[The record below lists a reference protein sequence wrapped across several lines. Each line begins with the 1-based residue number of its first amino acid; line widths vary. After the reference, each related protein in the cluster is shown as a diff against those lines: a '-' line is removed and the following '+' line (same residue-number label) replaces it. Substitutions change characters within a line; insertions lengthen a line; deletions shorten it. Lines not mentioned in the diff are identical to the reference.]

1 MRRLRDARAVGV
13 SSARVFPEFVLV
25 FPQRSTPTS
34 VARADVQSEVKSAAP
49 RPLNGRVARL
59 PIVRLELKDALL
71 KSRRVLGC
79 IRSRHFNDHARR
91 LQGPRLHDDAPVRR
105 TAQEE
110 PAAVGADAQLSETQS
125 HPVRGSPSQSTSL
138 HHRSQEFVVASLE
151 KLPKTGRKPVF
162 PLNFASKRQ
171 FLGKDEKKLPSHAF
185 RGTGRSDGAPNMAR
199 GGASQPQ
206 PGWTPNS
213 ACI

>member
-1 MRRLRDARAVGV
+1 M
-13 SSARVFPEFVLV
+13 
-25 FPQRSTPTS
+25 
-34 VARADVQSEVKSAAP
+34 QSEVKSAAP

-162 PLNFASKRQ
+162 SLEFASKRQ
-171 FLGKDEKKLPSHAF
+171 FLGKNENFCRKNENF
-185 RGTGRSDGAPNMAR
+185 GRPTRFVGRDSSDGAPNMAR

>member
-1 MRRLRDARAVGV
+1 M
-13 SSARVFPEFVLV
+13 
-25 FPQRSTPTS
+25 
-34 VARADVQSEVKSAAP
+34 QSEVKSAAP

-59 PIVRLELKDALL
+59 PIVRLELKDALVQ
-71 KSRRVLGC
+71 SRRVLGC

-162 PLNFASKRQ
+162 SPKFASKRQ
-171 FLGKDEKKLPSHAF
+171 FFRKKRKHFAVPRVSWDGTVRWGSQYGAWWCFTATTRMDPKFGMHLKCIGPIWTDRPDPQSNRGLLSEKVGLSWSRA
-185 RGTGRSDGAPNMAR
+185 
-199 GGASQPQ
+199 
-206 PGWTPNS
+206 
-213 ACI
+213 

>member
-1 MRRLRDARAVGV
+1 M
-13 SSARVFPEFVLV
+13 
-25 FPQRSTPTS
+25 
-34 VARADVQSEVKSAAP
+34 QSEVKSAAP

-91 LQGPRLHDDAPVRR
+91 LQRPRLHDDAPVRR

-125 HPVRGSPSQSTSL
+125 HPVRGSPSLSPGL
-138 HHRSQEFVVASLE
+138 HHRSQQFVGGSAKSFLKRE
-151 KLPKTGRKPVF
+151 RKPVF
-162 PLNFASKRQ
+162 SLKFPSRSQ
-171 FLGKDEKKLPSHAF
+171 FLGKNEKIRNFSNGIEMGSVEWHPDFTS
-185 RGTGRSDGAPNMAR
+185 GV
-199 GGASQPQ
+199 ASQPQ
-206 PGWTPNS
+206 LGMTPNS
-213 ACI
+213 ACIFYVLRRSGRRRQIKNQIGDFLSKI

>member
-1 MRRLRDARAVGV
+1 M
-13 SSARVFPEFVLV
+13 
-25 FPQRSTPTS
+25 
-34 VARADVQSEVKSAAP
+34 QSEVKSAAP

-91 LQGPRLHDDAPVRR
+91 LQGPQLHDDAPVRR

-162 PLNFASKRQ
+162 SLKFASKRQ
-171 FLGKDEKKLPSHAF
+171 FFGGKTRTFAEKRKLFPSHAIRRTGQLRWGSQF
-185 RGTGRSDGAPNMAR
+185 CAWWCFTATTQMDPKFGMHLICIGPSGTKPQKPKSNRGLLSEKVRLS
-199 GGASQPQ
+199 
-206 PGWTPNS
+206 
-213 ACI
+213 C